1 MYTGKEGV
9 IGRVGRSILVGQG
22 AVEFLCFDLYRS
34 TSTGRAEH
42 WPHSIPGLPRDG
54 AGATRVVQ
62 PDIEKGV
69 VRHMDGAT

>member
-42 WPHSIPGLPRDG
+42 WPHSIRQKPAETSCRANGGCIVDSGGEEAPR
-54 AGATRVVQ
+54 
-62 PDIEKGV
+62 
-69 VRHMDGAT
+69 